1 MSKSL
6 EDLRNDYIKELEK
19 LDEKII
25 VYRCRLH
32 RAMTNRIRNA
42 DEIFTCRRLL
52 SVFENERSELISSI
66 RELQKYCE
74 EK

>member
-6 EDLRNDYIKELEK
+6 EELRNDYIKELEK

-25 VYRCRLH
+25 AYRCRLH
-32 RAMTNRIRNA
+32 KAMTNRIRNA

-52 SVFENERSELISSI
+52 VVFENEKSDLIRNI
-66 RELQKYCE
+66 KELQKYCE
-74 EK
+74 EE